1 MTVLYLVGLIGL
13 LCAVLV
19 GRLALLEFRRDRIP
33 VLNYHRVVSDRDISR
48 CARGAYVISETE
60 FEKQM
65 CHLKGKG
72 FTAIDL
78 DDYLYYRDHRSELP
92 AKPIIITFDDGYE
105 NNYLYAYPALKKCG
119 FKAVIYSI
127 SDPDA
132 SFFKNFEFPEQLL
145 SPAQMKELSDNGI
158 SIQGHTHS
166 HVALKDQTDETIEYE
181 LATCKKNLEAITG
194 RPVRHMA
201 IPWGLFDNRLFEIA
215 RHTGYRTMEVPGR
228 GTINLDTDL
237 FHLRRL
243 SVHNLTTLPQLDKMV
258 SSRLNTLIH
267 RLYVFVQLAIRN
279 TVGHGVELKIRRLL
293 LKLGL
298 DNPESILKF
307 AVGLGAAAA
316 ALYLLIRFAGC

>member
-1 MTVLYLVGLIGL
+1 VTALYLAGFIGL
-13 LCAVLV
+13 LGAAVV
-19 GRLALLEFRRDRIP
+19 GRFALLEFRRDRIP

-48 CARGAYVISETE
+48 CTKHAYVVSETE

-65 CHLKGKG
+65 CHLRDRG

-78 DDYLYYRDHRSELP
+78 DDYLYYREHRSELP
-92 AKPIIITFDDGYE
+92 PKPIIITLDDGYE

-132 SFFKNFEFPEQLL
+132 PFLNSFEFPERLL

-166 HVALKDQTDETIEYE
+166 HVRLKFETDDAIERE
-181 LATCKKNLEAITG
+181 LATNKKTLEAVTG

-201 IPWGLFDNRLFEIA
+201 IPYGLYDKRLFEIA
-215 RHTGYRTMEVPGR
+215 RRTGYCTIEVPGK

-243 SVHNLTTLPQLDKMV
+243 SIHNLTTLPQLDKMV
-258 SSRLNTLIH
+258 SSPLNTLIQ
-267 RLYVFVQLAIRN
+267 RLYAFGQLAVRN
-279 TVGHGVELKIRRLL
+279 TMGSGVEKR
-293 LKLGL
+293 LKLLFSRIGL
-298 DNPESILKF
+298 DNPERLFKF
-307 AVGLGAAAA
+307 AVGLGAATA
-316 ALYLLIRFAGC
+316 ALYLLLRFAG